1 MDGLKLRRPRLSSA
15 CHREFNPDFASWS
28 ALRPTLWKSALTSR
42 YFRPRRRRQ
51 GAKGAERS
59 DAPVEGPRPKVG
71 KAVIVVHALGAGA
84 VPVDLEGA
92 GFELVGATDG
102 EAAFS
107 TIRSGRADIAIV
119 DSRFEGDGLAFCE
132 QLWSEHAGFPVVLI
146 GPNDENLVT
155 KALLSGADDF
165 LPLPLRPAELVAR
178 VPRRPAP
185 GPALGGRRS
194 APRTGHPRR

>member
-1 MDGLKLRRPRLSSA
+1 MHWGLVLSPSTWKA
-15 CHREFNPDFASWS
+15 PGSNWS
-28 ALRPTLWKSALTSR
+28 C
-42 YFRPRRRRQ
+42 
-51 GAKGAERS
+51 
-59 DAPVEGPRPKVG
+59 
-71 KAVIVVHALGAGA
+71 
-84 VPVDLEGA
+84 
-92 GFELVGATDG
+92 ATDG

-107 TIRSGRADIAIV
+107 TVRSGRADIAIV

-178 VPRRPAP
+178 VRAVLRRA
-185 GPALGGRRS
+185 PALGG
-194 APRTGHPRR
+194 